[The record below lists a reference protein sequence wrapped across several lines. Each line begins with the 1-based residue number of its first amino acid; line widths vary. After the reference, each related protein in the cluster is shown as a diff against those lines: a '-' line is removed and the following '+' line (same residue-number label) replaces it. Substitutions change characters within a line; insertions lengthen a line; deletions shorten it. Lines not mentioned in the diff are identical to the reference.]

1 MTTLL
6 QKKIMRR
13 VYYAYAIR
21 LATTPGVAQGFL
33 MLAVLIGLTR
43 FVSLGNVVRNFMSIE
58 VGHAGTFFYNAVTN
72 TEAWTLLLLG
82 VFIYAAFSL
91 RFKVAPLR
99 THSFVK
105 A

>member
-43 FVSLGNVVRNFMSIE
+43 FVSLGNVVRNLMGVE
-58 VGHAGTFFYNAVTN
+58 VGHVGTFFYNAVTN

-82 VFIYAAFSL
+82 VFIYAVLSL
-91 RFKVAPLR
+91 RFKIAPVR